1 VKEIIFNFVTKITIY
16 RTTKKL
22 TTMKKILFISVTML
36 LICFF
41 TLSIKAQSIYN
52 YKGSG
57 ALNALS
63 SWTLNPGGTNP
74 PDFTSPN
81 QIFVVTNVSST
92 TLSAAGWTVSGSGS
106 EIRIGDGSSST
117 KLMVASNATLM
128 VSGGAKLRVQNNGTL
143 NLQQTTLTYLP
154 SSVDVIVDN
163 GSTIEWAQ
171 TSAVNVWA
179 LNYWN
184 FTLLGAP
191 KNIATSSSMT
201 VQNQYK
207 SNNLTLSFNNGS
219 GLYILGDVIGNLA
232 LRSATSSSTLSIGG
246 VSTSSINITLPA
258 YDQTFGRFELN
269 RNSLVK
275 WNKSGGYWVMWY
287 SCSIT
292 TGTIDITGF
301 ANGQVLYLYGNTNL
315 GSTWKS
321 NNTLVMDFRGTG
333 SISGNLNFQSGFNSL
348 NALRLNKSGQTLSLG
363 TPLDIYS
370 DVNVLAGTLSTNGN
384 LTLKSNATQKAR
396 INVLGTSADVTGNVT
411 VETFAKGGYTGWTN
425 LAVAGVTGQTMASGW
440 GDDFPM
446 TCPSGCP
453 NGSTAG
459 GVPFTS
465 VTTYNETNNT
475 YPGITSGTNPIT
487 PGVGYWVY
495 LGNGQTTTTD
505 ILIDVT
511 GPIVKKAAG
520 SWSFTKTSGQGEG
533 WNLVGN
539 PYPSPISFAK
549 AFGSS
554 YGSGKMANE
563 LRVWNPDL
571 NSGSGDY
578 ALYKVGVGS
587 TPPVA
592 SGGIDDNIPTG
603 QAFYI
608 IANQAFSITW
618 SENFK
623 TSTAST
629 NPLLRTMNNEN
640 TQSISPQQNHLFHL
654 HLTGSGADSY
664 AGIHFNS
671 NANVSYNSNFDAEQI
686 DPYVGAPQVFSVV
699 GNKELKVKGL
709 PYPNGTLSLDIKV
722 RSGISGTYTL
732 SLQEM
737 ENIPAGA
744 CLTLFDK
751 FTNTTHNL
759 LSSPYV
765 FNFSDTTTISRF
777 VLNIT
782 INQLSNLSTS
792 ILSTPQCHHQNTGA
806 IVASMGSGSYN
817 FVWKDINNQI
827 IKTTNNVNKD
837 TLKNVGEGY
846 YFVEVND
853 GNCSNITNTVQIIAN
868 TSVPNIDFTTGSD
881 TVPVNT
887 AVLFTNISQNLSNFE
902 WSFGD
907 GGTDNSV
914 NPVHTFT
921 NPGNYLVILTGMNSC
936 GDTLSTL
943 KEIIVMTSTQL
954 NPNGVPV
961 SPVLQVSRDVKGYYI
976 TANYTKDTKVNILVS
991 DILGRQIIKET
1002 ITLGNNKRF
1011 YLNHLPE
1018 NQIIVIRAEDG
1029 YNIINQK
1036 VFVEK

>member
-1 VKEIIFNFVTKITIY
+1 
-16 RTTKKL
+16 
-22 TTMKKILFISVTML
+22 ML
-36 LICFF
+36 LTCFF
-41 TLSIKAQSIYN
+41 TLFIKAQSIYN
-52 YKGSG
+52 YVGSG

-74 PDFTSPN
+74 PNFTSPN

-117 KLMVASNATLM
+117 KLTVASDATLM
-128 VSGGAKLRVQNNGTL
+128 VSGDAKLRVQNNGTL
-143 NLQQTTLTYLP
+143 NLRQSNLNYLP
-154 SSVDVIVDN
+154 SSGDVIIDN
-163 GSTIEWAQ
+163 GSTVEWAQ
-171 TSAVNVWA
+171 TSAVNVWP

-184 FTLLGAP
+184 FTLLGANKYIP
-191 KNIATSSSMT
+191 AYTSMT
-201 VQNQYK
+201 VQSQYNNPNDLILYFNY
-207 SNNLTLSFNNGS
+207 NNLSDGNNS
-219 GLYILGDVIGNLA
+219 LYILGDVIGNLV
-232 LRSATSSSTLSIGG
+232 LISSKNTTTLVIGG
-246 VSTSSINITLPA
+246 TSTSSINITLPL
-258 YDQTFGRFELN
+258 YNQIFGRFELN

-275 WNKSGGYWVMWY
+275 WNKSIGAWVAWY
-287 SCSIT
+287 SCSVT

-301 ANGQVLYLYGNTNL
+301 ANGHILYLYGSANL
-315 GSTWKS
+315 GATWRSK
-321 NNTLVMDFRGTG
+321 NTLVMDFRGSG
-333 SISGNLNFQSGFNSL
+333 SISGNLNFESGFNSL
-348 NALRLNKSGQTLSLG
+348 NTLILNKSGQTLSLG

-370 DVNVLAGTLSTNGN
+370 DVNVVRGTLSTNGN

-396 INVLGTSADVTGNVT
+396 INVLDASADVIGNVT

-465 VTTYNETNNT
+465 VTTYNETSNT
-475 YPGITSGTNPIT
+475 YPGITSGSDPIT

-520 SWSFTKTSGQGEG
+520 SWNFTKTTGAGNG

-549 AFGSS
+549 AFGSY
-554 YGSGKMANE
+554 YGSGQMANE

-571 NSGSGDY
+571 NNGNGDY

-608 IANQAFSITW
+608 IANQAFSIPW

-623 TSTAST
+623 TTTAST

-640 TQSISPQQNHLFHL
+640 TQSNSPQQNRLFYL
-654 HLTGSGADSY
+654 HLTGSGANTY

-671 NANVSYNSNFDAEQI
+671 NATISYNSNFDAEQI
-686 DPYVGAPQVFSVV
+686 DPYPGAPQVFSVV

-732 SLQEM
+732 SLEGM
-737 ENIPAGA
+737 EDIPAGA

-782 INQLSNLSTS
+782 MNQLSNLSTS
-792 ILSTPQCHHQNTGA
+792 ILSTPQCHNQNTGA
-806 IVASMGSGSYN
+806 IVASMGTGSYN

-868 TSVPNIDFTTGSD
+868 TSVPTIDFTTGSD

-887 AVLFTNISQNLSNFE
+887 PVLFTNTSQNLSNFE
-902 WSFGD
+902 WDFGD

-914 NPVHTFT
+914 NAVHTFT

-976 TANYTKDTKVNILVS
+976 SANYTKDTKVNILVS

-1011 YLNHLPE
+1011 YLDHLPE

>member
-1 VKEIIFNFVTKITIY
+1 
-16 RTTKKL
+16 
-22 TTMKKILFISVTML
+22 MKKILFISVATL
-36 LICFF
+36 LMCFF
-41 TLSIKAQSIYN
+41 TLYIKAQSTYTYN
-52 YKGSG
+52 GSG
-57 ALNALS
+57 ALNS
-63 SWTLNPGGTNP
+63 VNNWTPIP

-117 KLMVASNATLM
+117 KLTVASDATLM
-128 VSGGAKLRVQNNGTL
+128 VSGDAKLRVQNNGTL
-143 NLQQTTLTYLP
+143 NLRQSNLNYLP
-154 SSVDVIVDN
+154 SSGDVIIDN
-163 GSTIEWAQ
+163 GSTVEWAQ
-171 TSAVNVWA
+171 TSAVNVWP

-184 FTLLGAP
+184 FTLLGANKYIP
-191 KNIATSSSMT
+191 AYTSMT
-201 VQNQYK
+201 VQSQYNNPNDLILYFNY
-207 SNNLTLSFNNGS
+207 NNLSDGNNS
-219 GLYILGDVIGNLA
+219 LYILGDVIGNLV
-232 LRSATSSSTLSIGG
+232 LISSKNTTTLVIGG
-246 VSTSSINITLPA
+246 TSTSSINITLPL
-258 YDQTFGRFELN
+258 YNQIFGRFELN

-275 WNKSGGYWVMWY
+275 WNKSIGAWVAWY
-287 SCSIT
+287 SCSVT

-301 ANGQVLYLYGNTNL
+301 ANGHILYLYGSANL
-315 GSTWKS
+315 GATWRSK
-321 NNTLVMDFRGTG
+321 NTLVMDFRGSG
-333 SISGNLNFQSGFNSL
+333 SISGNLNFESGFNSL
-348 NALRLNKSGQTLSLG
+348 NTLILNKSGQTLSLG

-370 DVNVLAGTLSTNGN
+370 DVNVVRGTLSTNGN

-396 INVLGTSADVTGNVT
+396 INVLDASADVIGNVT

-465 VTTYNETNNT
+465 VTTYNETSNT
-475 YPGITSGTNPIT
+475 YPGITSGSDPIT

-520 SWSFTKTSGQGEG
+520 SWNFTKTTGAGNG

-549 AFGSS
+549 AFGSY
-554 YGSGKMANE
+554 YGSGQMANE

-571 NSGSGDY
+571 NNGNGDY

-608 IANQAFSITW
+608 IANQAFSIPW

-623 TSTAST
+623 TTTAST

-640 TQSISPQQNHLFHL
+640 TQSNSPQQNRLFYL
-654 HLTGSGADSY
+654 HLTGSGANTY

-671 NANVSYNSNFDAEQI
+671 NATISYNSNFDAEQI
-686 DPYVGAPQVFSVV
+686 DPYPGAPQVFSVV

-732 SLQEM
+732 SLEGM
-737 ENIPAGA
+737 EDIPAGA

-782 INQLSNLSTS
+782 MNQLSNLSTS
-792 ILSTPQCHHQNTGA
+792 ILSTPQCHNQNTGA
-806 IVASMGSGSYN
+806 IVASMGTGSYN

-868 TSVPNIDFTTGSD
+868 TSVPTIDFTTGSD

-887 AVLFTNISQNLSNFE
+887 PVLFTNTSQNLSNFE
-902 WSFGD
+902 WDFGD

-914 NPVHTFT
+914 NAVHTFT

-1011 YLNHLPE
+1011 YLDHLPE

>member
-1 VKEIIFNFVTKITIY
+1 
-16 RTTKKL
+16 
-22 TTMKKILFISVTML
+22 M
-36 LICFF
+36 CFF
-41 TLSIKAQSIYN
+41 TLYIKAQSTYTYN
-52 YKGSG
+52 GSG
-57 ALNALS
+57 ALNS
-63 SWTLNPGGTNP
+63 VNNWTPIP

-117 KLMVASNATLM
+117 KLTVASDATLM
-128 VSGGAKLRVQNNGTL
+128 VSGDAKLRVQNNGTL
-143 NLQQTTLTYLP
+143 NLRQSNLNYLP
-154 SSVDVIVDN
+154 SSGDVIIDN
-163 GSTIEWAQ
+163 GSTVEWAQ
-171 TSAVNVWA
+171 TSAVNVWP

-184 FTLLGAP
+184 FTLLGANKYIP
-191 KNIATSSSMT
+191 AYTSMT
-201 VQNQYK
+201 VQSQYNNPNDLILYFNY
-207 SNNLTLSFNNGS
+207 NNLSDGNNS
-219 GLYILGDVIGNLA
+219 LYILGDVIGNLV
-232 LRSATSSSTLSIGG
+232 LISSKNTTTLVIGG
-246 VSTSSINITLPA
+246 TSTSSINITLPL
-258 YDQTFGRFELN
+258 YNQIFGRFELN

-275 WNKSGGYWVMWY
+275 WNKSIGAWVAWY
-287 SCSIT
+287 SCSVT

-301 ANGQVLYLYGNTNL
+301 ANGHILYLYGSANL
-315 GSTWKS
+315 GATWRSK
-321 NNTLVMDFRGTG
+321 NTLVMDFRGSG
-333 SISGNLNFQSGFNSL
+333 SISGNLNFESGFNSL
-348 NALRLNKSGQTLSLG
+348 NTLILNKSGQTLSLG

-370 DVNVLAGTLSTNGN
+370 DVNVVRGTLSTNGN

-396 INVLGTSADVTGNVT
+396 INVLDASADVIGNVT

-465 VTTYNETNNT
+465 VTTYNETSNT
-475 YPGITSGTNPIT
+475 YPGITSGSDPIT

-520 SWSFTKTSGQGEG
+520 SWNFTKTTGAGNG

-549 AFGSS
+549 AFGSY
-554 YGSGKMANE
+554 YGSGQMANE

-571 NSGSGDY
+571 NNGNGDY

-608 IANQAFSITW
+608 IANQAFSIPW

-623 TSTAST
+623 TTTAST

-640 TQSISPQQNHLFHL
+640 TQSNSPQQNRLFYL
-654 HLTGSGADSY
+654 HLTGSGANTY

-671 NANVSYNSNFDAEQI
+671 NATISYNSNFDAEQI
-686 DPYVGAPQVFSVV
+686 DPYPGAPQVFSVV

-732 SLQEM
+732 SLEGM
-737 ENIPAGA
+737 EDIPAGA

-782 INQLSNLSTS
+782 MNQLSNLSTS
-792 ILSTPQCHHQNTGA
+792 ILSTPQCHNQNTGA
-806 IVASMGSGSYN
+806 IVASMGTGSYN

-868 TSVPNIDFTTGSD
+868 TSVPTIDFTTGSD

-887 AVLFTNISQNLSNFE
+887 PVLFTNTSQNLSNFE
-902 WSFGD
+902 WDFGD

-914 NPVHTFT
+914 NAVHTFT

-976 TANYTKDTKVNILVS
+976 SANYTKDTKVNILVS

-1011 YLNHLPE
+1011 YLDHLPE

>member
-1 VKEIIFNFVTKITIY
+1 
-16 RTTKKL
+16 
-22 TTMKKILFISVTML
+22 MKKILYITASFGL
-36 LICFF
+36 CFF
-41 TLSIKAQSIYN
+41 SLSDKAQSIYN
-52 YKGSG
+52 YTGSG

-81 QIFVVTNVSST
+81 QIFVLTNVSST

-117 KLMVASNATLM
+117 KLTVASNATLM

-143 NLQQTTLTYLP
+143 NLRQSTLSYLP
-154 SSVDVIVDN
+154 SYADVILDN
-163 GSTIEWAQ
+163 GSTVEWAQ
-171 TSAVNVWA
+171 TSNVGVWP

-184 FTLLGAP
+184 FTLLGSQ
-191 KNIATSSSMT
+191 KNIPASSSMT

-207 SNNLTLSFNNGS
+207 SNNLTLTFNNGS
-219 GLYILGDVIGNLA
+219 GLYVLGDVIGNLA
-232 LRSATSSSTLSIGG
+232 LRSAISTSTLVIGG
-246 VSTSSINITLPA
+246 TSTSSINITLPVN
-258 YDQTFGRFELN
+258 DQTFGRFELN
-269 RNSLVK
+269 RNSHVK
-275 WNKSGGYWVMWY
+275 WSKNGGAWVMWG
-287 SCSIT
+287 SCSVT

-301 ANGQVLYLYGNTNL
+301 SDGLTLYVRGNSSL
-315 GSTWKS
+315 GAVWRTK
-321 NNTLVMDFRGTG
+321 NTLVLRFDG
-333 SISGNLNFQSGFNSL
+333 SGSLSGNLIFESGFNSL
-348 NALRLNKSGQTLSLG
+348 TKLLLDKSGQTLNLG
-363 TPLDIYS
+363 SPLEIYS
-370 DVNVLAGTLSTNGN
+370 DVYIINGTLASNGN
-384 LTLKSNATQKAR
+384 LILKSNNTQKAR

-411 VETFAKGGYTGWTN
+411 VETFAEGGYTGWTN

-459 GVPFTS
+459 GSPFTS
-465 VTTYNETNNT
+465 VTTYDETNNT
-475 YPGITSGTNPIT
+475 YPGISSGTDPIT

-520 SWSFTKTSGQGEG
+520 NWSFTKTSGQGEG

-549 AFGSS
+549 AFGGS
-554 YGSGKMANE
+554 YSSGKMANE

-571 NSGSGDY
+571 NSGNGDY

-587 TPPVA
+587 TPPVS
-592 SGGIDDNIPTG
+592 SGGVDDNIPTG

-608 IANQAFSITW
+608 VANQAFSITW

-623 TSTAST
+623 TTAAST
-629 NPLLRTMNNEN
+629 NPLLKTINNGEGIL
-640 TQSISPQQNHLFHL
+640 SSSPQQNRLFYL
-654 HLTGSGADSY
+654 NLTGNGANSY
-664 AGIHFNS
+664 AGIHFNT
-671 NANVSYNSNFDAEQI
+671 NATIAYHPDFDADQK
-686 DPYVGAPQVFSVV
+686 DPYPGAPQVFSVV
-699 GNKELKVKGL
+699 GNKELKLKGL
-709 PYPNGTLSLDIKV
+709 PYPNGSISLDIKV
-722 RSGISGTYTL
+722 RSGISGNYSL
-732 SLQEM
+732 SLQGI

-751 FTNTTHNL
+751 FTNTSHNL

-782 INQLSNLSTS
+782 MNQLSNLSTS
-792 ILSTPQCHHQNTGA
+792 IVNTPQCYNQNTSV
-806 IVASMGSGSYN
+806 IVASMGNGNYN

-827 IKTTNNVNKD
+827 IKTTNNVSED

-846 YFVEVND
+846 YFVEVHD
-853 GNCSNITNTVQIIAN
+853 GGCSNVTNTVQVIAN
-868 TSVPNIDFTTGSD
+868 TSVPIIDFTTVSD

-887 AVLFTNISQNLSNFE
+887 PIVFTNTSQNLNSFE
-902 WSFGD
+902 WDFGD
-907 GGTDNSV
+907 GGTDNSI
-914 NPVHTFT
+914 NPVHTYT
-921 NPGNYLVILTGMNSC
+921 NPGNYFVILRGMNSC
-936 GDTLSTL
+936 GDTLSIF
-943 KEIIVMTSTQL
+943 KEIFVMTSTQL

-961 SPVLQVSRDVKGYYI
+961 SPVLQVNRDTKGYYI

-991 DILGRQIIKET
+991 DMLGRQIIKET
-1002 ITLGNNKRF
+1002 IILGNNKRF

-1018 NQIIVIRAEDG
+1018 NQIVVIRTEDG
-1029 YNIINQK
+1029 YNFIHQK

>member
-1 VKEIIFNFVTKITIY
+1 
-16 RTTKKL
+16 
-22 TTMKKILFISVTML
+22 MKKILFISVATL
-36 LICFF
+36 LMCFF
-41 TLSIKAQSIYN
+41 TLYIKAQSTYTYN
-52 YKGSG
+52 GSG
-57 ALNALS
+57 ALNS
-63 SWTLNPGGTNP
+63 VNNWTPIP

-117 KLMVASNATLM
+117 KLTVASDATLM
-128 VSGGAKLRVQNNGTL
+128 VSGDAKLRVQNNGTL
-143 NLQQTTLTYLP
+143 NLRQSNLNYLP
-154 SSVDVIVDN
+154 SSGDVIIDN
-163 GSTIEWAQ
+163 GSTVEWAQ
-171 TSAVNVWA
+171 TSAVNVWP

-184 FTLLGAP
+184 FTLLGANKYIP
-191 KNIATSSSMT
+191 AYTSMT
-201 VQNQYK
+201 VQSQYNNPNDLILYFNY
-207 SNNLTLSFNNGS
+207 NNLSDGNNS
-219 GLYILGDVIGNLA
+219 LYILGDVIGNLV
-232 LRSATSSSTLSIGG
+232 LISSKNTTTLVIGG
-246 VSTSSINITLPA
+246 TSTSSINITLPL
-258 YDQTFGRFELN
+258 YNQIFGRFELN

-275 WNKSGGYWVMWY
+275 WNKSIGAWVAWY
-287 SCSIT
+287 SCSVT

-301 ANGQVLYLYGNTNL
+301 ANGHILYLYGSANL
-315 GSTWKS
+315 GATWRSK
-321 NNTLVMDFRGTG
+321 NTLVMDFRGSG
-333 SISGNLNFQSGFNSL
+333 SISGNLNFESGFNSL
-348 NALRLNKSGQTLSLG
+348 NTLILNKSGQTLSLG

-370 DVNVLAGTLSTNGN
+370 DVNVVRGTLSTNGN

-396 INVLGTSADVTGNVT
+396 INVLDASADVIGNVT

-465 VTTYNETNNT
+465 VTTYNETSNT
-475 YPGITSGTNPIT
+475 YPGITSGSDPIT

-520 SWSFTKTSGQGEG
+520 SWNFTKTTGAGNG

-549 AFGSS
+549 AFGSY
-554 YGSGKMANE
+554 YGSGQMANE

-571 NSGSGDY
+571 NNGNGDY

-608 IANQAFSITW
+608 IANQAFSIPW

-623 TSTAST
+623 TTTAST

-640 TQSISPQQNHLFHL
+640 TQSNSPQQNRLFYL
-654 HLTGSGADSY
+654 HLTGSGANTY

-671 NANVSYNSNFDAEQI
+671 NATISYNSNFDAEQI
-686 DPYVGAPQVFSVV
+686 DPYPGAPQVFSVV

-732 SLQEM
+732 SLEGM
-737 ENIPAGA
+737 EDIPAGA

-782 INQLSNLSTS
+782 MNQLSNLSTS
-792 ILSTPQCHHQNTGA
+792 ILSTPQCHNQNTGA
-806 IVASMGSGSYN
+806 IVASMGTGSYN

-868 TSVPNIDFTTGSD
+868 TSVPTIDFTTGSD

-887 AVLFTNISQNLSNFE
+887 PVLFTNTSQNLSNFE
-902 WSFGD
+902 WDFGD

-914 NPVHTFT
+914 NAVHTFT

-976 TANYTKDTKVNILVS
+976 SANYTKDTKVNILVS

-1011 YLNHLPE
+1011 YLDHLPE

>member
-1 VKEIIFNFVTKITIY
+1 
-16 RTTKKL
+16 
-22 TTMKKILFISVTML
+22 MKKILFISVTML

-57 ALNALS
+57 ALNALN

-92 TLSAAGWTVSGSGS
+92 ILSAAGWTVSGNGS

-117 KLMVASNATLM
+117 KLTVANNATLM

-143 NLQQTTLTYLP
+143 NLQQPNLNYLP
-154 SSVDVIVDN
+154 SSSNVIVDN
-163 GSTIEWAQ
+163 GSTVEWAQ
-171 TSAVNVWA
+171 TSPVNVWP

-184 FTLLGAP
+184 FTLLGGY
-191 KNIATSSSMT
+191 KKIAASSSMT

-207 SNNLTLSFNNGS
+207 SNNLTLMFNDNS

-232 LRSATSSSTLSIGG
+232 LISATSSSTLSIGG
-246 VSTSSINITLPA
+246 TSTSSINITLPVN
-258 YDQTFGRFELN
+258 DQTFGRFELN

-275 WNKSGGYWVMWY
+275 WNKNGGYWVAWS
-287 SCSIT
+287 SCSVA
-292 TGTIDITGF
+292 TGTIDITGL

-321 NNTLVMDFRGTG
+321 KNTLVMDFGGSG

-348 NALRLNKSGQTLSLG
+348 NALRLYKLGQTLNLG

-370 DVNVLAGTLSTNGN
+370 DVKVLAGTLSTNGK
-384 LTLKSNATQKAR
+384 LTLKSNATKKAR
-396 INVLGTSADVTGNVT
+396 INVLGPSADVTGNVT

-554 YGSGKMANE
+554 YGSSGKMANE

-571 NSGSGDY
+571 NGGNGDY

-592 SGGIDDNIPTG
+592 NGGIGDIIPTG

-623 TSTAST
+623 TTTASA

-640 TQSISPQQNHLFHL
+640 TQSISPQQNRLFHL

-671 NANVSYNSNFDAEQI
+671 NATISYNSDFDAEQI
-686 DPYVGAPQVFSVV
+686 DPYPGAPQVFSVV

-732 SLQEM
+732 SLQGM

-782 INQLSNLSTS
+782 MNQLSNLSTS
-792 ILSTPQCHHQNTGA
+792 ILSTPQCHNQNTGA
-806 IVASMGSGSYN
+806 IVASMGSGNYN

-827 IKTTNNVNKD
+827 IKTTNNTNKD

-887 AVLFTNISQNLSNFE
+887 AVLFTNTSQNLSNFE
-902 WSFGD
+902 WNFGD

-1002 ITLGNNKRF
+1002 ITLGNNKKS